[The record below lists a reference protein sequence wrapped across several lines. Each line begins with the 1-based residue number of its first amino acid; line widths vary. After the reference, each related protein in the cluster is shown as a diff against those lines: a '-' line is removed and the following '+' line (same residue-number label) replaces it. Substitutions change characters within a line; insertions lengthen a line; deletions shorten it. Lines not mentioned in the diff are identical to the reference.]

1 MVSSNYI
8 ISKQQ
13 ETITTKFCNLRDL
26 NEIYDFSNS
35 QMTCLMGH
43 QRSMIGICVFF
54 CAYWPRMT
62 MTDVF
67 FKKTSATNDADKLN
81 LDLFVVLT
89 ARTIVTIHLVSYL
102 EFLHTWKKRKMK
114 ISLIYSRV
122 SEMWWENFVLR
133 KRRSKDH
140 SE

>member
-1 MVSSNYI
+1 
-8 ISKQQ
+8 
-13 ETITTKFCNLRDL
+13 
-26 NEIYDFSNS
+26 
-35 QMTCLMGH
+35 MGH

-102 EFLHTWKKRKMK
+102 EFLHT
-114 ISLIYSRV
+114 
-122 SEMWWENFVLR
+122 
-133 KRRSKDH
+133 
-140 SE
+140 